1 MNGKRV
7 MKTKQPV
14 ALVALLLLLCC
25 TVAGT
30 LAYLVTSTNSV
41 TNTFTPARVTTSVN
55 EIFKDNVKSNVKIQN
70 TGNIDAYIR
79 ATVVVN
85 WASDSDKE
93 KNVVFGTAPE
103 EGTDYTIKYNTNGW
117 YHDTETDYWY
127 CTTAVPSKEQAE
139 DEKDS
144 FTPILITECKLA
156 EGANVPDGYHLQ
168 VTILADGI
176 QADGVGVASD
186 GKTTTPMEDAW
197 GVDPSALTNG

>member
-14 ALVALLLLLCC
+14 ALVALLVLLCC

-41 TNTFTPARVTTSVN
+41 TNTFTPASVSTAVD
-55 EIFKDNVKSNVKIQN
+55 ETFKNGVKSDVKIQN

-79 ATVVVN
+79 ATVIVN
-85 WASDSDKE
+85 WANDAGEIS
-93 KNVVFGTAPE
+93 GTPVKT
-103 EGTDYTIKYNTNGW
+103 TDYTIAYNTNDW
-117 YHDTETDYWY
+117 YQDTKTDYWY
-127 CTTAVPSKEQAE
+127 CTTAVPSKEQVTVE
-139 DEKDS
+139 EDS

-156 EGANVPDGYHLQ
+156 EGATVPDGYHLQ

-176 QADGVGVASD
+176 QSKPADAVIQ
-186 GKTTTPMEDAW
+186 AW
-197 GVDPSALTNG
+197 GVTVADDGTISKN